1 MVNELFTI
9 SLIIVL
15 TYLLGEFCKLIKIPR
30 VLGHLSVGILLGPP
44 YIKAY
49 LFDENALNII
59 NSLADIAVIFLFF
72 FVGLNI
78 NLREFKHNIKE
89 SFAVSFFTSLLPLLA
104 GFLISR
110 FLLDYELLTSII
122 IGIVLSA
129 TSQIIAVNLL
139 EELKIFKT
147 KVGNLI
153 VTSGA
158 TNDVFELVLISII
171 LSILNLETSALGYL
185 RILNIAIFIV
195 VLFILRFLIFPH
207 ILRFFE
213 RSKSNTSM
221 FSAGIII
228 ALITAILSDLFGLGT
243 LVGALFSG
251 VIIRQILLTGKHPK
265 PWEEHSISKSVHLI
279 SYGFLVPIFFVA
291 VGLKTDLF
299 SLTTNINL
307 VLIFLAIAFIGTV
320 GGSILGVMLS
330 KGSFKEGAIVG
341 FGINSR
347 GDLEVVIATLALQ
360 VGLFTTAI
368 FSSVVMM
375 AFFTT
380 LISPIIFKYLAT
392 KYKYYLNVKH

>member
-30 VLGHLSVGILLGPP
+30 VLGHLSVGILLGLP

-158 TNDVFELVLISII
+158 TNYVF
-171 LSILNLETSALGYL
+171 
-185 RILNIAIFIV
+185 
-195 VLFILRFLIFPH
+195 
-207 ILRFFE
+207 
-213 RSKSNTSM
+213 
-221 FSAGIII
+221 
-228 ALITAILSDLFGLGT
+228 
-243 LVGALFSG
+243 
-251 VIIRQILLTGKHPK
+251 
-265 PWEEHSISKSVHLI
+265 
-279 SYGFLVPIFFVA
+279 
-291 VGLKTDLF
+291 
-299 SLTTNINL
+299 
-307 VLIFLAIAFIGTV
+307 
-320 GGSILGVMLS
+320 
-330 KGSFKEGAIVG
+330 
-341 FGINSR
+341 
-347 GDLEVVIATLALQ
+347 
-360 VGLFTTAI
+360 
-368 FSSVVMM
+368 
-375 AFFTT
+375 
-380 LISPIIFKYLAT
+380 
-392 KYKYYLNVKH
+392 

>member
-9 SLIIVL
+9 SLIIVI
-15 TYLLGEFCKLIKIPR
+15 TYVFGELCKLIKVPR
-30 VLGHLSVGILLGPP
+30 VLGHIFVGLILGLPLF
-44 YIKAY
+44 KNY
-49 LFDENALNII
+49 LFNQDTLNII

-78 NLREFKHNIKE
+78 NLREFKINIKE
-89 SFAVSFFTSLLPLLA
+89 SFTVSFFTSLLPLLA

-110 FLLDYELLTSII
+110 FLLGYELLTSII

-129 TSQIIAVNLL
+129 TSQIIAVDLL

-153 VTSGA
+153 ITSGA

-171 LSILNLETSALGYL
+171 LTILNFETSFLGYL

-195 VLFILRFLIFPH
+195 VLFILRFLIFPY

-213 RSKSNTSM
+213 KSKSNTSM

-265 PWEEHSISKSVHLI
+265 PWEEHSIARSVHLI

-291 VGLKTDLF
+291 AGLKTDLF
-299 SLTTNINL
+299 SLTANINL
-307 VLIFLAIAFIGTV
+307 ILIFLAIAFIGTV
-320 GGSILGVMLS
+320 GGSILGVILS
-330 KGSFKEGAIVG
+330 KGSFKEGALVG

-368 FSSVVMM
+368 FSSVVVM
-375 AFFTT
+375 AFLTT
-380 LISPIIFKYLAT
+380 LISPIMFKYLAR